1 MSTYSSNLRL
11 TLIGAGEQT
20 GVWGTTTNTN
30 LGTLLEQA
38 ICGYTTQA
46 ISDSSDTVIT
56 IPDGT
61 TGVARNMYIRCTG
74 TLTANRNLIVPAY
87 TKLYFID
94 NATTGGY
101 SVTVKVSGQTGV
113 AVANGAKSAL
123 FCNGTDVVSALSIS
137 VSSVVGTLPVA
148 NGGTGA
154 TTLTG
159 VLKGNGTSAF
169 TAAVAGTDY
178 VAPSGSLGTPTSGN
192 LQNCTADGS
201 NAVGF
206 LGLPQSSSTTLATS
220 DRGKCVVATSTITIP
235 NSTFAAGD
243 AVTIFNNSASSI
255 TLTSNLT
262 TLYLAGSASTGSR
275 TLAQRGVATLYFIS
289 STSAVISGSGIS

>member
-123 FCNGTDVVSALSIS
+123 FCNGTDIVSALSIS

>member
-11 TLIGAGEQT
+11 TLIGSGEQT
-20 GVWGTTTNTN
+20 GTWGTTTNTN
-30 LGTLLEQA
+30 LGTLLEQS
-38 ICGYTTQA
+38 ICGYTTQV
-46 ISDSSDTVIT
+46 ISDSGDTTIT

-61 TGVARNMYIRCTG
+61 SGVARNMYIKCTG
-74 TLTANRNLIVPAY
+74 VLTANRNLIVPAY
-87 TKLYFID
+87 TKLYFIE

-113 AVANGAKSAL
+113 AVSNGAKTPL
-123 FCNGTDVVSALSIS
+123 FCNGTDVINALTFSATS
-137 VSSVVGTLPVA
+137 VTGTLPVA
-148 NGGTGA
+148 NGGTGT

-169 TAAVAGTDY
+169 TPAVAGTDY
-178 VAPSGSLGTPTSGN
+178 VAPSGALGTPVSGN
-192 LQNCTADGS
+192 LSSCTADGT
-201 NAVGF
+201 NAIGF

-220 DRGKCVVATSTITIP
+220 DRGKCVMATGTITIP

-255 TLTSNLT
+255 SISSSLT
-262 TLYLAGSASTGSR
+262 TLYLAGSATTGSR
-275 TLAQRGVATLYFIS
+275 TLAQRGIATVYFVT
-289 STSAVISGSGIS
+289 STSAVISGAGVT

>member
-1 MSTYSSNLRL
+1 
-11 TLIGAGEQT
+11 
-20 GVWGTTTNTN
+20 VWGTTTNTN

-123 FCNGTDVVSALSIS
+123 FCNGTDVVSALTLS

>member
-123 FCNGTDVVSALSIS
+123 FCNGTDVVSALTLS

>member
-20 GVWGTTTNTN
+20 GTWGSTTNTN
-30 LGTLLEQA
+30 LGTLLEQSV
-38 ICGYTTQA
+38 CGYTTQT
-46 ISDSSDTVIT
+46 ISDSTDTTIT
-56 IPDGT
+56 IPDGA
-61 TGVARNMYIRCTG
+61 TGVARNMYIKCTG
-74 TLTANRNLIVPAY
+74 ALTANRNLIVPAY
-87 TKLYFID
+87 TKLYFIE

-113 AVANGAKSAL
+113 AVVNGAKSAL
-123 FCNGTDVVSALSIS
+123 FCNGTDVGNALTLS

-154 TTLTG
+154 VTLTG
-159 VLKGNGTSAF
+159 LLKGNGTSAF

-178 VAPSGSLGTPTSGN
+178 VAPSGSLGTPASGN
-192 LQNCTADGS
+192 LSNCTADGS

-206 LGLPQSSSTTLATS
+206 LGIPQSSSTTLATS
-220 DRGKCVVATSTITIP
+220 DRGKCVIATGTITIP
-235 NSTFAAGD
+235 NSVFSAGD

-255 TLTSNLT
+255 TISSSLT
-262 TLYLAGSASTGSR
+262 TLYLAGSATTGSR
-275 TLAQRGVATLYFIS
+275 TLAQRGVATVYFIS
-289 STSAVISGSGIS
+289 GTTAVISGSGIT